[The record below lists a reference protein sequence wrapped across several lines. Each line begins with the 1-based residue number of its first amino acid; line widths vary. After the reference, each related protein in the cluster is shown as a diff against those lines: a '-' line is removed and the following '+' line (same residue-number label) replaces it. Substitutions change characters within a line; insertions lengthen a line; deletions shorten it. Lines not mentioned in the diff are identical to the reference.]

1 MATYNQVGYGSQGGD
16 VTELQKLLNQNGYN
30 LDEDGIFGDK
40 TQAAVKDYQQKNNLS
55 VDGIAGNKTWGSLS
69 GNIAA
74 TTPSE
79 MPEQNAGAFTYD
91 EYKPSDTVTQA
102 QQLLQQQLANKPGAY
117 QSAWQAQID
126 DILNSIMNREK
137 FSYNLNEDALYQ
149 QLREQ
154 YVLQG
159 QQASMDVMGQAAA
172 MTGGYGNSFAQT
184 AGQQAYQGYLQQLND
199 RVPELYGMALD
210 QYNLEG
216 QALYDQADLLEQRED
231 QDYGRYQDQLSAYF
245 AELDRLT
252 EDARYQG
259 EQDYGRYLDG
269 YQMGYGEYRDSVS
282 DSQWQAEFDEAKR
295 QYDQQYEFAAGKKTG
310 GTTDDGTY
318 EEPKPGYDNEGLSE
332 EQIKNIQRSLGLEAD
347 GKWGP
352 KSQEAAGGLGAKAA
366 YDAWN
371 KGKLGKPVGWVEQ
384 YQNNNNTGFT
394 GSTYSEAAAY
404 LKEKGLSAG
413 GLMTQSE
420 WQRHKNKNNS
430 AGGEHEA
437 NTYQEYLAAYIYGM
451 TNKK

>member
-1 MATYNQVGYGSQGGD
+1 MATYKVKQGDTLSAIAEQYGTTYQEIANANGISDPNKIQAGQTLNIGD
-16 VTELQKLLNQNGYN
+16 NTTN
-30 LDEDGIFGDK
+30 D
-40 TQAAVKDYQQKNNLS
+40 T
-55 VDGIAGNKTWGSLS
+55 
-69 GNIAA
+69 A
-74 TTPSE
+74 TTDTKAPSFE
-79 MPEQNAGAFTYD
+79 YE

-102 QQLLQQQLANKPGAY
+102 EELLKQQLANKPGDY
-117 QSAWQAQID
+117 QSAWQTQLD
-126 DILNSIMNREK
+126 DILNQILNREK
-137 FSYNLNEDALYQ
+137 FSYDLNGDALYQ
-149 QLREQ
+149 QYKDLFTT
-154 YVLQG
+154 QG
-159 QQASMDVMGQAAA
+159 KMAMMDTMGQAQA
-172 MTGGYGNSFAQT
+172 MTGGYGNSYAQT
-184 AGQQAYQGYLQQLND
+184 VGQQTYQGYLQQLND
-199 RVPELYGMALD
+199 VVPELYQLALN
-210 QYNLEG
+210 QYNREG
-216 QALYDQADLLEQRED
+216 EDLYNQYGLYADREN
-231 QDYGRYQDQLSAYF
+231 QDYGRYRDQVSDYNT
-245 AELDRLT
+245 ELDRLT
-252 EDARYQG
+252 DDARYQA
-259 EQDYGRYLDG
+259 ETDYGRYLDG
-269 YQMGYGEYRDSVS
+269 YQIGYGEYRDSVA

-295 QYDQQYEFAAGKKTG
+295 QYDQQYELAAGKKTG
-310 GTTDDGTY
+310 GTTDDGTTDDGTY

-332 EQIKNIQRSLGLEAD
+332 EQINNIQRSLGLEAD